1 MSVRMTSRDVV
12 FRRPFVLHGF
22 DRVEP
27 AGTYKVETEEESIDD
42 VSFLVW
48 RRMATVI
55 HIMRGGATEY
65 VRIDPEDLRKAL
77 ARDSGSEESPDA
89 VEARLRAAQRPRG
102 SIGRGSRR
110 KI

>member
-1 MSVRMTSRDVV
+1 MAVRMTSRDVV

-48 RRMATVI
+48 KRMGTVI

-77 ARDSGSEESPDA
+77 ARDSGGEESADA
-89 VEARLRAAQRPRG
+89 VEARLLAAQRPRLT
-102 SIGRGSRR
+102 IRRSRR
-110 KI
+110 KA